1 MKKITISGSMK
12 SRDKI
17 KDTKEKLERLGFEA
31 LFPNLDY
38 SEENGGV
45 AESQDE
51 KSKLAWDHFK
61 AVEESNAV
69 YFLLPQGY
77 MGTSCKLELGY
88 ALALRKDI
96 FFSEKTN
103 DIGLDSYPKA
113 FIDIDNLEY
122 LRDLI
127 ESEL

>member
-31 LFPNLDY
+31 LFPKLDY